1 MKLYL
6 DQGSLLRF
14 VFHSFIHRTLLNIF
28 GWFMSFLVSHKIMK
42 HIDMKRRFF
51 LLTFADVPYILENH
65 VPLPLA
71 FAHEGMIEGHA

>member
-1 MKLYL
+1 
-6 DQGSLLRF
+6 
-14 VFHSFIHRTLLNIF
+14 
-28 GWFMSFLVSHKIMK
+28 MSFLVIHKIMK